1 MYSRTYTAHKTIDL
15 QASSYAMMSPEHE
28 VSSFGGDPSG
38 PRPVE
43 RVGLSSLWFAK
54 VLGRDIARAYEFWQS
69 IPVSDYTSF
78 QTGSSYMHFGATCVP
93 SLLRCSFTR
102 HSHIVATPSFLHS
115 GTGRMDLTFSFLVTI
130 VRFML
135 QMAEWDILQ
144 ITRNISYITMR
155 AAESST
161 FLDFWSLPRYRGS
174 IAAASA
180 RHGQKR

>member
-1 MYSRTYTAHKTIDL
+1 MFLHRAGWRDDYGERQGESESIIAELTLRTMETIDL

-54 VLGRDIARAYEFWQS
+54 VLGRDIARVYEFWQS

-102 HSHIVATPSFLHS
+102 HSHIVGTPSFLHS
-115 GTGRMDLTFSFLVTI
+115 GTGGTNLMFSFLVTF

-135 QMAEWDILQ
+135 QIL
-144 ITRNISYITMR
+144 NG
-155 AAESST
+155 T
-161 FLDFWSLPRYRGS
+161 FC
-174 IAAASA
+174 
-180 RHGQKR
+180 K

>member
-1 MYSRTYTAHKTIDL
+1 MFLHRAGWRDDYGERQGESESIMYSRTYTAHKTIDL

-54 VLGRDIARAYEFWQS
+54 VLGRDIARVYEFWQS

-78 QTGSSYMHFGATCVP
+78 QTGSSYMLSGATCVP

-102 HSHIVATPSFLHS
+102 EALTHRHHSKFLTLRH
-115 GTGRMDLTFSFLVTI
+115 RQDELDILIPRHF

-135 QMAEWDILQ
+135 QMLNG
-144 ITRNISYITMR
+144 TCC
-155 AAESST
+155 
-161 FLDFWSLPRYRGS
+161 
-174 IAAASA
+174 
-180 RHGQKR
+180 K